1 MRLRQGRGSG
11 PLDVDQIRDELLAQL
26 RDLRQE
32 VEVVYA
38 ALVLP
43 HWGDTE
49 LHGFPR
55 TLYGY
60 VMSSFSFV
68 DLLSHYRYP
77 GERQQT
83 NRMRKFLSA
92 YTGARPD
99 AAAVA
104 VQMWRHTLMHT
115 ANPQPVLEKGTG
127 KVYGWLLHWREH
139 LPRDQHM
146 RFQQPGREVVLT
158 VGLSYF
164 WAELGWGAERLFE
177 EAGCT
182 PRLRDQ
188 IAQRIRSCLPSNA
201 SRWTCRPIADQSAG
215 PIHVVAG
222 SMEACWKRQT
232 AAGGETANP
241 RLGREAAICSSFAT
255 KGSRPKQAADPW

>member
-146 RFQQPGREVVLT
+146 RFQQPGREVVLN

-164 WAELGWGAERLFE
+164 LEELGWGAERLFE

-188 IAQRIRSCLPSNA
+188 IAQAHSELLAKQRF
-201 SRWTCRPIADQSAG
+201 
-215 PIHVVAG
+215 
-222 SMEACWKRQT
+222 SMD
-232 AAGGETANP
+232 
-241 RLGREAAICSSFAT
+241 L
-255 KGSRPKQAADPW
+255 